1 MNKKIL
7 GIAAVA
13 LLGVSAA
20 FAATTSTVYFT
31 ASGTLTKYDAPSFGL
46 YSVYTID
53 REASLPDYVCNGEET
68 SLDNIKCTL
77 LDDGRVENTKTV
89 SGYTN
94 DYLYTKCEIS
104 GLNFSKKDDYC
115 FISLAFLNND
125 DNAYSFAYDV
135 VRKITVS
142 NYDGEI
148 VTGYSLA
155 TVEGTKAS
163 KFSVKI
169 SNFTPLL
176 VNDSFSTFTYT
187 DSNGTTTYTMKES
200 LESKSESCTLPSK
213 SFYYMTMS
221 IQLNEDITS
230 ETAGDFSLNIT
241 LPEFTRAE

>member
-1 MNKKIL
+1 M
-7 GIAAVA
+7 
-13 LLGVSAA
+13 
-20 FAATTSTVYFT
+20 
-31 ASGTLTKYDAPSFGL
+31 
-46 YSVYTID
+46 
-53 REASLPDYVCNGEET
+53 
-68 SLDNIKCTL
+68 
-77 LDDGRVENTKTV
+77 
-89 SGYTN
+89 
-94 DYLYTKCEIS
+94 YTKCEIS

-115 FISLAFLNND
+115 FISLVFLNND

-135 VRKITVS
+135 VRKITMS
-142 NYDGEI
+142 SYDGDI

-187 DSNGTTTYTMKES
+187 DSNGTTTYTMGES

-213 SFYYMTMS
+213 SLSYMTMS